1 MSNWIQWIISRLSLF
16 IMGGHDFQTNPNGF
30 HQEKMV
36 RTEPSTLGMLPAN
49 NRIFRQHR
57 KSHFTRNWGF
67 NRQQYNNRDFCA
79 TKHNYRGPAS
89 NLVGGLA
96 ICKRE
101 RRSSWMM
108 FHSFCMQS
116 AVVLLSQAE
125 GDVWIPQ
132 THTKKWTPRD
142 SLQIRF
148 WTNDLQNG
156 V

>member
-16 IMGGHDFQTNPNGF
+16 IMAGHDFQTNPNGF
-30 HQEKMV
+30 HQEKML

-49 NRIFRQHR
+49 NRIFCQHR

-101 RRSSWMM
+101 RISSWMI
-108 FHSFCMQS
+108 FHSFACNPQS
-116 AVVLLSQAE
+116 FCFHKQKAMCE
-125 GDVWIPQ
+125 FPK
-132 THTKKWTPRD
+132 HTPRSEHHRD

-148 WTNDLQNG
+148 WTNDRQNG